1 MALTEVYMFV
11 YRYEDNPNGCCGCP
25 KATEYADIVKPY
37 KDRNIYELALKYKRQ
52 KEIGRQIDKLQK
64 ECDEIAKEIKDTGI
78 LD

>member
-1 MALTEVYMFV
+1 MRSAWHSLKSICLYIDTK
-11 YRYEDNPNGCCGCP
+11 CGCP

-64 ECDEIAKEIKDTGI
+64 ECDEIAKEIKNTGI

>member
-25 KATEYADIVKPY
+25 KATEYADILKPY
-37 KDRNIYELALKYKRQ
+37 KDRSIYEFALKFKRM
-52 KEIGRQIDKLQK
+52 KEIGRQIEKLSEEQDK
-64 ECDEIAKEIKDTGI
+64 ISKEIKETGI